1 MKSLHWQDLLRR
13 HPVFSSITDVE
24 LSHLLTDEAS
34 YERTYEQ
41 DNLVIRLGDRSDSV
55 FVIGAGSVQVTV
67 FSTVVA
73 ILKEGEFFGE
83 IAALERKPRSAS
95 VTARERCTLLEIQGE
110 EFRKLLEAHPD
121 IAATIRAQASARLS
135 QSGKQ
140 QP

>member
-1 MKSLHWQDLLRR
+1 MKSLHWKDLLRR
-13 HPVFSSITDVE
+13 HPIFSSFTEAE

-34 YERTYEQ
+34 HERTCGQ
-41 DNLVIRLGDRSDSV
+41 DTLVIRSGDLSDSV

-67 FSTVVA
+67 LGTVVA

-95 VTARERCTLLEIQGE
+95 VTARERCTLLEVQGE

-121 IAATIRAQASARLS
+121 IAATVRAQASARLS